1 MDPLNLCQEFLAIIK
16 IDGVKVCIY
25 NVFIP
30 MVGHSLRILPVM
42 MS

>member
-25 NVFIP
+25 DVNGKNQHKNVVINQY
-30 MVGHSLRILPVM
+30 I
-42 MS
+42 